1 MTKRLKPLI
10 SIIIPAFNAQASIER
25 AVSSV
30 LNQTYR
36 SIELI
41 VINDCS
47 SDNTSELLDRFFSK
61 TTEITVIENKSNKGV
76 SAARNQGIDTA
87 NGDWI
92 TFLDADDYFDQT
104 YLERVHNFLR
114 HQEFVC
120 TSYMEI
126 GVSNEKKH
134 KDHQMITNAD
144 LNDEALLDYI
154 ELYYLKPYQNTAF
167 VHCWNKFFLKSLI
180 EKHALRFN
188 ESLNQLED
196 VDFVFRYLYHSDKR
210 KYINESGVFHQVD
223 KLGPALSNSS
233 GLEENSPQ
241 KLSVALEAPQKL
253 KRKLLCKCKKIETVP
268 FEHFFCSMV
277 LLFCIRITRQIWHTR
292 RITLFRKL
300 WHLLSDPQT
309 INFSSD
315 FRYVE
320 GESKLLTLS
329 FRYFPAA
336 ISSVFLLLVR
346 R

>member
-1 MTKRLKPLI
+1 MTKKNQPLI
-10 SIIIPAFNAQASIER
+10 SIIIPAFNAQSSIER

-47 SDNTSELLDRFFSK
+47 FDNTSKLLRGFLSK
-61 TTEITVIENKSNKGV
+61 TNKITVIENKTNKGV
-76 SAARNQGIDTA
+76 AAARNQGIDAA

-92 TFLDADDYFDQT
+92 TFLDADDYFSQT
-104 YLERVHNFLR
+104 YLEKTHIFFRD
-114 HQEFVC
+114 QEFVC
-120 TSYMEI
+120 TSYVEF
-126 GVSNEKKH
+126 GAGEENKRKN
-134 KDHQMITNAD
+134 HQMITNAD
-144 LNDEALLDYI
+144 LHDEALLDYI

-167 VHCWNKFFLKSLI
+167 VHCWNKFFLKHLI
-180 EKHALRFN
+180 SKHALRFN

-196 VDFVFRYLYHSDKR
+196 VDFVFRYLYHADKR
-210 KYINESGVFHQVD
+210 KYVNELGVFHQVD
-223 KLGPALSNSS
+223 KQGSALSNLS
-233 GLEENSPQ
+233 GLEENSLQ
-241 KLSVALEAPQKL
+241 KLITALEAPKRL
-253 KRKLLCKCKKIETVP
+253 KKKLLSKCQKVESVP

-292 RITLFRKL
+292 RLILFRKI
-300 WHLLSDPQT
+300 WHLLSHPQT
-309 INFSSD
+309 KEFSSD

-329 FRYFPAA
+329 FRNFPTA
-336 ISSVFLLLVR
+336 ISSIFLLLIR